1 MFARISETF
10 DEGYLAQMRKSDF
23 EVIADMLVRDIRL
36 VRALPREQRS
46 AIANML
52 RDKADGLDMSEERL
66 PTCR

>member
-36 VRALPREQRS
+36 VRARPENSAQR
-46 AIANML
+46 L
-52 RDKADGLDMSEERL
+52 R
-66 PTCR
+66 TC